1 VKTDLVKN
9 TKQITEPGEMK
20 IGQNQP
26 CYCGSGKKYKLC
38 CGTKVLP
45 KREIVVESVCPCCG
59 GKMSASI
66 DMTNNLM
73 NKYYLSYKPLVVFC
87 KDAGFYF
94 FEEFIT
100 MNQIESLL
108 DKFEKNELK
117 KEDFF
122 DAYKSN
128 AEDCLGFLETAIERN
143 DFFRDR
149 ADILRDAF
157 GAHIEGKYTL
167 SVPVLFAQLEG
178 LLRVYGKQ
186 TLKDSFSSRIK
197 RGIWNRKL
205 LFDMEE
211 NAQNFNAFVNN
222 LYKGSQPKD
231 AFNRNPVLHGMNILY
246 NTQEHSLL
254 LIMSILEI
262 DIFLFFE
269 KNSPDVFDNAI

>member
-1 VKTDLVKN
+1 
-9 TKQITEPGEMK
+9 MK

-122 DAYKSN
+122 DAIEKS
-128 AEDCLGFLETAIERN
+128 ATYACFLRESW
-143 DFFRDR
+143 
-149 ADILRDAF
+149 LRRSGTQHRLHFEVTD
-157 GAHIEGKYTL
+157 H
-167 SVPVLFAQLEG
+167 
-178 LLRVYGKQ
+178 R
-186 TLKDSFSSRIK
+186 
-197 RGIWNRKL
+197 
-205 LFDMEE
+205 
-211 NAQNFNAFVNN
+211 QNT
-222 LYKGSQPKD
+222 
-231 AFNRNPVLHGMNILY
+231 R
-246 NTQEHSLL
+246 
-254 LIMSILEI
+254 
-262 DIFLFFE
+262 
-269 KNSPDVFDNAI
+269 VFDTTFEY